1 MEEVEIVEEERE
13 SRGSEVNAERETERE
28 KRKLCQAV
36 GSEQF
41 LCLSTVSCVCLCV
54 FSSAVRWGYPLPPPF
69 PLYLTLLSSL
79 RVFFTALHSHSI
91 NYEFV
96 KCRLL
101 QHAPFFHSPRYP
113 LVSLHF
119 LCLCLAQFK

>member
-41 LCLSTVSCVCLCV
+41 LCLSTVSCVSVCV
-54 FSSAVRWGYPLPPPF
+54 FSSAVRWGYPLSTSLPPVAHLAELF
-69 PLYLTLLSSL
+69 AC
-79 RVFFTALHSHSI
+79 VFYRAALAF
-91 NYEFV
+91 N
-96 KCRLL
+96 
-101 QHAPFFHSPRYP
+101 
-113 LVSLHF
+113 
-119 LCLCLAQFK
+119 

>member
-41 LCLSTVSCVCLCV
+41 LCLSTVSCVSVCV
-54 FSSAVRWGYPLPPPF
+54 YFQVRCVGGT
-69 PLYLTLLSSL
+69 PLYHHPPSTLP
-79 RVFFTALHSHSI
+79 
-91 NYEFV
+91 Y
-96 KCRLL
+96 
-101 QHAPFFHSPRYP
+101 
-113 LVSLHF
+113 
-119 LCLCLAQFK
+119 